1 MHFNI
6 FPNLVSN
13 LTSNLMRNLQILLKY
28 AYVC

>member
-6 FPNLVSN
+6 FPNFVSN
-13 LTSNLMRNLQILLKY
+13 LTSNLMRNPQILLKY